1 MDFKSNAVKLQTLS
15 REELKR
21 GAKVLKLKGYTNKNK
36 SELIAMIIEAVPQIK
51 SSEYEAE
58 SAILTIREALGL
70 STSGNLKNR
79 TAGLPRDT
87 KRGKQ
92 SPKQIA
98 TEAMASVR
106 EAMDAG
112 RQAMKRNNEFKEAP
126 KLRNQFVMRMKKEMA
141 DFEKEL
147 DAISS
152 KQPAVAA
159 RKTSN
164 KRYKDSAKL
173 KQDV

>member
-15 REELKR
+15 REQLKR

-36 SELIAMIIEAVPQIK
+36 TELIAMIQEAIPEIK
-51 SSEYEAE
+51 KSQYEAE

-79 TAGLPRDT
+79 TAGLPRDK

-98 TEAMASVR
+98 TEAMEAVR
-106 EAMDAG
+106 EALAIKD
-112 RQAMKRNNEFKEAP
+112 KP
-126 KLRNQFVMRMKKEMA
+126 KLRNQFIERMKKEME

-152 KQPAVAA
+152 KEPAVAA